1 VTRAGRPVL
10 AAELPGAAGGVRA
23 APALLSG
30 GWALLPAVTAD
41 DVVAA
46 PRDEPGA
53 AVRVDTTTR
62 HFLAALPVDG
72 EFALAD
78 GLDSRLARIHC
89 GDGCE
94 EAYEDRA
101 PSTGG
106 PAIAAID
113 FDPVARDMVV
123 CTAAGELLRYAYA
136 PRADITELLGAAALP
151 GACDAA
157 LALPGGLA
165 LARVEGRWWRV
176 RFARRGGLLR

>member
-1 VTRAGRPVL
+1 VL
-10 AAELPGAAGGVRA
+10 AAELPKSVGSVTAG
-23 APALLSG
+23 PALLAG

-78 GLDSRLARIHC
+78 GLDSRLGRIHC
-89 GDGCE
+89 GDGCA

-113 FDPVARDMVV
+113 LDPGDKDMVV
-123 CTAAGELLRYAYA
+123 CTGAGQLLRYAYA
-136 PRADITELLGAAALP
+136 PRADVTELLGAAALP
-151 GACDAA
+151 GRCDAA

-165 LARVEGRWWRV
+165 LARVDGRWWRV
-176 RFARRGGLLR
+176 RFARRGGLVL